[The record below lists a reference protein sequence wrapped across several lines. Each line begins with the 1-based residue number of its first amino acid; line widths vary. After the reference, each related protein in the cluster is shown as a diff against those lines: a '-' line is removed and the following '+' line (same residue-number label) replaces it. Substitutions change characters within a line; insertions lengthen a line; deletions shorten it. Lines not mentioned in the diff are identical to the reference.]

1 MVSSLQA
8 TEDSAQ
14 RALAS
19 EILLHLR
26 CQQGPGTSENRE
38 LVGALQTPRFT
49 FAENT
54 ECRERLVLGLRAQQ
68 QAA

>member
-8 TEDSAQ
+8 TEDSVQ

-26 CQQGPGTSENRE
+26 CQQGPGTSENRP
-38 LVGALQTPRFT
+38 LYRVPPQPSPSTVGDVTTEKQTL
-49 FAENT
+49 NWI
-54 ECRERLVLGLRAQQ
+54 
-68 QAA
+68 